1 MRKSCPLSICC
12 KIFACAWY
20 LGKIHYNLMY
30 LCINTLNIGRE
41 VGQLSKV
48 VDLEEIKVVLEF
60 IVT

>member
-1 MRKSCPLSICC
+1 MCLV
-12 KIFACAWY
+12 
-20 LGKIHYNLMY
+20 LGE
-30 LCINTLNIGRE
+30 NTSLNIGRE